1 MERLKFYADT
11 PDGKKNQR
19 FCWTINSIVD
29 IPARLNYFTNKGYY
43 LRAAWY
49 EYVDEETGEKD
60 NQQIDL
66 IEYYEDRSNV
76 LFTKKQ
82 L

>member
-11 PDGKKNQR
+11 PRGEKNKL
-19 FCWTINSIVD
+19 FSWTIKSILD
-29 IPARLNYFTNKGYY
+29 LPARLNYFTNKGYY
-43 LRAAWY
+43 IRSAWY
-49 EYVDEETGEKD
+49 ESIDEDTGEKT

-76 LFTKKQ
+76 LFTKEN